1 MPNIAEFHPQVVH
14 FVIALLFVGVALRI
28 ISLTP
33 WMRFSNPAATTLLI
47 LGTVASLAAV
57 KSGDDAHGPV
67 ERIPGVRPIV
77 VEHEE
82 LGERSRNI
90 FLGVV
95 AIELLA
101 LGLFATTKTRRF
113 GKLALAGSAVLG
125 VIGSVV
131 LYEAA
136 EHGGE
141 LVYSYAGGPGLR
153 TGDPE
158 DVKRLL
164 LAGLYAQSQADRR
177 AKRPED
183 AARLINEMAARFPDD
198 RTIRYLHAES
208 MLLDASDPAAARTA
222 LAAAP
227 PAPTDARVR
236 ARHDMLLAD
245 VHLALGQAD
254 SARAVLA
261 GLVDAF
267 PTNTRAKAKLD
278 SIPSR

>member
-1 MPNIAEFHPQVVH
+1 M
-14 FVIALLFVGVALRI
+14 
-28 ISLTP
+28 
-33 WMRFSNPAATTLLI
+33 
-47 LGTVASLAAV
+47 

-77 VEHEE
+77 VEHKY

-198 RTIRYLHAES
+198 TTIRY
-208 MLLDASDPAAARTA
+208 
-222 LAAAP
+222 
-227 PAPTDARVR
+227 
-236 ARHDMLLAD
+236 LLAD

-278 SIPSR
+278 SIPPR